1 MYVSAIASA
10 RWAWARATA
19 PGPDRDANIALPR
32 SAGAHGVTF
41 FDTAKYSLWWKR
53 PETEIIPMGGELS
66 IGLVPYSPLGKGFL
80 TGTLSTDTVIRRGRW
95 RLGR

>member
-1 MYVSAIASA
+1 
-10 RWAWARATA
+10 
-19 PGPDRDANIALPR
+19 
-32 SAGAHGVTF
+32 
-41 FDTAKYSLWWKR
+41 
-53 PETEIIPMGGELS
+53 MGGELS